1 MEGVMDFDPK
11 RICVSVLLCFC
22 VGLPAQAQVP
32 ADRAKAAFESLK
44 ALAGTWA
51 DASTQGWT
59 GQHTIEVIAGGSA
72 ILSTSRIGPH
82 PGQDESMATLFH
94 MDGDRLMLTH
104 YCVAKNQPRL
114 AATKI
119 SDDGK
124 TIEFEFVDGT
134 NMKSRDVGHMDRAI
148 FTLESAGQYRS
159 RWTFYQ
165 KGSERWMEEIVN
177 TRRP

>member
-1 MEGVMDFDPK
+1 MLGRTVVTT
-11 RICVSVLLCFC
+11 ICLL
-22 VGLPAQAQVP
+22 LPALTAQAQVAP
-32 ADRAKAAFESLK
+32 DRAKAAFESLK
-44 ALAGTWA
+44 KLTGTWA

-59 GQHTIEVIAGGSA
+59 GTHTIEVIAGGSA

-104 YCVAKNQPRL
+104 YCVARNQPRL

-119 SDDGK
+119 SDEGR

-134 NMKSRDVGHMDRAI
+134 NMKSRDAGHMDRAI
-148 FTLESAGQYRS
+148 FTLESADQYRS

-165 KGSERWMEEIVN
+165 KGAERWMEEIVN
-177 TRRP
+177 KRRP